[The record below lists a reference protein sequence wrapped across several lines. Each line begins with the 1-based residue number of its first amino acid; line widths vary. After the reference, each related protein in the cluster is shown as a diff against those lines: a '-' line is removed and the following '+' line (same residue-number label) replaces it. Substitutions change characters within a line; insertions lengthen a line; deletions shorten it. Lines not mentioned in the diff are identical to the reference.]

1 MHAVAE
7 ATCALMTCTHGTD
20 AHAAQAGATTRHPQ
34 PRTSLVAAPQPHATV
49 PPPPR
54 TCSAFVTFLR
64 SDAHS
69 DEVLKSAAFA
79 MRHSS
84 KMQGSAAYDK
94 ERAERLSKAAVKVA
108 TDYAAKF

>member
-1 MHAVAE
+1 M
-7 ATCALMTCTHGTD
+7 CTHGM
-20 AHAAQAGATTRHPQ
+20 HTRHRRTRSPSGRRRPTQ
-34 PRTSLVAAPQPHATV
+34 PC

>member
-1 MHAVAE
+1 MA
-7 ATCALMTCTHGTD
+7 CTHGTD
-20 AHAAQAGATTRHPQ
+20 AHAAQAGATTRPCTRHPQ
-34 PRTSLVAAPQPHATV
+34 PRSSLVAALPPHATV

>member
-1 MHAVAE
+1 MPDH
-7 ATCALMTCTHGTD
+7 C
-20 AHAAQAGATTRHPQ
+20 
-34 PRTSLVAAPQPHATV
+34 
-49 PPPPR
+49 R

-94 ERAERLSKAAVKVA
+94 DRAERLSKAAVKVA
-108 TDYAAKF
+108 KDYAAKF